1 MKRIR
6 NIILYPFFLIFLLL
20 ACVSC
25 DDGSLITIPSTT
37 KIDTGTKEEALA
49 AVMQVYDISE
59 LTANEMVD
67 FAYANGSTYQ
77 GIKDVSQAMLEN
89 VEYPFIVNSKSYVC
103 LTIYNLIILNN
114 LSIDSSYGSYEKE
127 IRIIAEFIDKE
138 TEDAVVFFS
147 IGYDLLSFGID
158 SFHSEVMEL
167 IISLANLNTN
177 GFSNDEAYLIYESVV
192 VDMAYQL
199 PTESEQNAIKRFI
212 EGLVDELNKA
222 SCFNEDGIL
231 YNFLV
236 EMGLF
241 ETLTI
246 EEIKIL
252 ITDTLDSIFRLLNYF
267 VKALRCIT
275 KDDFKDFVDN
285 VEDSKKL
292 QVNIK
297 SFDPNNEII
306 LKEFDDTYSYL
317 LSSVYFAKM
326 LSKGLSDSKTE
337 TELQELLN
345 SQIDINIIK
354 RFINASLGKF
364 GYSIEKLHE
373 ELSTNQ
379 YYNSI
384 LKALNETEKSL
395 GEMLFSFYELDLPAT
410 QIYACALAIYKDKVY
425 DDKFN
430 YKMMMVYVYGNIINI
445 IKEKE

>member
-20 ACVSC
+20 VCVSC

-37 KIDTGTKEEALA
+37 EIDTGTREEALA

-212 EGLVDELNKA
+212 EGLIDELNKA

-410 QIYACALAIYKDKVY
+410 QIYACVLAIYKDKVY